1 MAAQGNRVYKIWY
14 HATLCQA
21 YAELGA
27 ADTFIDV
34 YQSQRVANDEVPH
47 TPARTA
53 TLISYALFEIAS
65 NQLDTAEVSLDA
77 CLPDTPPWECSL
89 LLAKCRLALARSDY
103 SAGIA
108 FAELALNIAQECK
121 LGRYL
126 PEALFLKGK
135 LLSLQGD
142 LQRAKNALEQ
152 ARVEANN
159 LGSRRLLWQIIAT
172 LAELESD
179 KEKSQGLK
187 AEARNIVAYIAN
199 HITPENLRL
208 SFQRLTALGEVAI

>member
-27 ADTFIDV
+27 ADTFTDV

-77 CLPDTPPWECSL
+77 CFPDAPPWECAL

-103 SAGIA
+103 AAGIA
-108 FAELALNIAQECK
+108 LAESALNLAQDCK

-126 PEALFLKGK
+126 PEALFLRGK
-135 LLSLQGD
+135 LHFQQGD
-142 LQRAKNALEQ
+142 FQGAKNALDQ
-152 ARVEANN
+152 ARAAANN
-159 LGSRRLLWQIIAT
+159 LGSRRLLWQIMAI

-179 KEKSQGLK
+179 KDKSQNLK
-187 AEARNIVAYIAN
+187 AEARNIAAFIAN
-199 HITPENLRL
+199 HITPANLRL
-208 SFQRLTALGEVAI
+208 SFQRLTALGEAAA